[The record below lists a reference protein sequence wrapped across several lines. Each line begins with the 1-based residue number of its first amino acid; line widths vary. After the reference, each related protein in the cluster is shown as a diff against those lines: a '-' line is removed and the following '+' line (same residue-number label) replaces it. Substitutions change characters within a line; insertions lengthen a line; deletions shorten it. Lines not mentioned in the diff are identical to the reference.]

1 MHALVTDSR
10 GRASTHHQ
18 PLYWDA
24 VPSVRRAARRL
35 RPPPAAALA
44 PAATLLASA
53 SRALARLRLR
63 RSRCS
68 RRRRSLSLLAPRRR
82 PVPFIAAPPLVVP
95 LPLVTPPL
103 LASRF
108 TALLLLMLQECHMR
122 RASFTEPPA
131 FSPRRGSIRCSGR
144 IVDPSSSRNPQ
155 PHLVLSRQEQRVE
168 LTVQPVAT
176 AVVVR
181 ILLVRVEIR
190 IVGDELGRDACEL
203 VDMNVTLFA
212 NHRNIAIH
220 GVHSSCKRNS
230 GLWHLR
236 MMVCRNPSIVS
247 SVTFGSAV
255 LSMANKVISTQ
266 KSTCSGVLR
275 HLSNCF
281 SQAKVRTLILFQCIS
296 TLTDCI
302 SLFRWSIRST
312 NRSSVRSVGAIGAHR
327 ASRSRVRHR
336 QEARRSQSR
345 FSWVAFV

>member
-155 PHLVLSRQEQRVE
+155 PHLVLGRHAQRVE

-176 AVVVR
+176 AVAVR

-230 GLWHLR
+230 GLWRLR

-266 KSTCSGVLR
+266 KARVAVCCATCPTASASGQSAHFDPVPVHQHVNGLHQLVQVEHQEHQSKLRTQCRGHRCPSCQPQPRPPSTG
-275 HLSNCF
+275 
-281 SQAKVRTLILFQCIS
+281 
-296 TLTDCI
+296 
-302 SLFRWSIRST
+302 
-312 NRSSVRSVGAIGAHR
+312 G
-327 ASRSRVRHR
+327 
-336 QEARRSQSR
+336 
-345 FSWVAFV
+345 